1 METGRDGD
9 SNNNMYSASKEH
21 CWDDISMKV
30 SGKDYTDLVKQWQ
43 VERETHGTAAYK
55 NNCRRLLHH
64 RLLRPRWRPVQWRW

>member
-43 VERETHGTAAYK
+43 VERDARHGG
-55 NNCRRLLHH
+55 
-64 RLLRPRWRPVQWRW
+64 V